1 MKRGRLL
8 KHVNHTRIYSWNQPV
23 QSNEGKVW
31 YSMKQREYL
40 MGLIAWLSYKESD
53 TPPTTPPRP
62 YSCLSGCNN
71 TLIQTE
77 IHCAVRGICTEK
89 PKTYNKNIKKVH
101 DTVCP

>member
-1 MKRGRLL
+1 MQ
-8 KHVNHTRIYSWNQPV
+8 IIQV
-23 QSNEGKVW
+23 QSNEGKVS
-31 YSMKQREYL
+31 YTMIQGEYL

-77 IHCAVRGICTEK
+77 IQCAVRGVAPRSLKHI
-89 PKTYNKNIKKVH
+89 IKI
-101 DTVCP
+101 